1 MRVQI
6 ASIPWPKTEAQSDT
20 ALPRS
25 CGHEDSQSEQWDT
38 ASSIPAPLLALWVV
52 MVTVTMLFAGF
63 ISAYLI
69 RRTSGD
75 WTPIYSPALLVV
87 NTIVIVASSL
97 AVQFTQSK
105 PENSRRFTLWMS
117 AGIGLGIAFVAGQ
130 IQVWREL
137 AAAGIFL
144 ASSPH
149 GSFFF
154 MLSAIHAVHVL
165 AGVAALLCA
174 LRRFLVAGIQ
184 RAARLSAAA
193 IVYWHFVT
201 GVWIALYVLLFVWD

>member
-20 ALPRS
+20 ALPRN

-38 ASSIPAPLLALWVV
+38 ASSIPAPSLALWVV
-52 MVTVTMLFAGF
+52 IVTVTMLFAGF

-75 WTPIYSPALLVV
+75 WAPIYSPALLII
-87 NTIVIVASSL
+87 NTILIVSSSL
-97 AVQFTQSK
+97 ALQFTQSRQQ
-105 PENSRRFTLWMS
+105 NSRIFAVWMY
-117 AGIGLGIAFVAGQ
+117 AGIGLGIAFIAGQ

-144 ASSPH
+144 SSSPH

-154 MLSAIHAVHVL
+154 MLSAAHAVHVL
-165 AGVAALLCA
+165 AGVAALLYA
-174 LRRFLVAGIQ
+174 LRRSLGAGIE